1 MRRWA
6 LVVVVGIAACGGS
19 DSAVDTAADAA
30 DGVVESGDGL
40 STFASDDGV
49 VSVEVPPGAAPEGF
63 AGTVSLSDPSALDVD
78 ISDVESVLLVY
89 ELGPDGTEF
98 SEPVTVTFRIPR
110 ALGGFD
116 PDLGLPISLIVIEDG
131 AGGFEP
137 LGSMTSFLDGDVLVV
152 EGTTPHFSTAIAFVE
167 DHEVELVIDPPGRE
181 NVIES
186 LFQVSVKERNPD
198 KDLVPVTI
206 NRIDFS
212 IEGPLEVFSD
222 DGKVATIECVRAGV
236 GTIRAR
242 LFGTTFGYGAFIDAF
257 TGGTA
262 EFLAVLS
269 VEIECTG
276 SPEVDL
282 GPRSSSNPAN
292 EVDAGGQS
300 SPGRDQRRRL
310 LRRRRSGGLCAR
322 GRCGGPGMGGTGS
335 RSS

>member
-137 LGSMTSFLDGDVLVV
+137 LGSMTSFLDGDV
-152 EGTTPHFSTAIAFVE
+152 
-167 DHEVELVIDPPGRE
+167 
-181 NVIES
+181 
-186 LFQVSVKERNPD
+186 
-198 KDLVPVTI
+198 
-206 NRIDFS
+206 
-212 IEGPLEVFSD
+212 
-222 DGKVATIECVRAGV
+222 
-236 GTIRAR
+236 
-242 LFGTTFGYGAFIDAF
+242 
-257 TGGTA
+257 
-262 EFLAVLS
+262 
-269 VEIECTG
+269 
-276 SPEVDL
+276 
-282 GPRSSSNPAN
+282 
-292 EVDAGGQS
+292 
-300 SPGRDQRRRL
+300 
-310 LRRRRSGGLCAR
+310 
-322 GRCGGPGMGGTGS
+322 S
-335 RSS
+335 R